1 MDSEATTPQSSS
13 VASNSEVF
21 LILNRFFRPPW
32 LDSKEGDLYDFFKK
46 KFGIRIGTIELYKE
60 AFRHKSF
67 SSPTNLGNNERLEF
81 LGDAIL
87 SSCVSV
93 ILYTKYPEKTEGELT
108 KLRSRI
114 VNRKHL
120 NQIAKELGIIKFIK
134 HDERFNIGQTSVA
147 GNTLEAVLGAI
158 YLDHGYEKTET
169 IIQEVILH
177 NYSDLKKLEKTD
189 ENFKSILLEWSQSK
203 GVSLSFDTKLKENSK
218 KLFSS
223 RVMIDNGEQGFGEG
237 RSKKEAEQNAAKEA
251 LSLINKEAKPS

>member
-1 MDSEATTPQSSS
+1 MPQLYS
-13 VASNSEVF
+13 VASNSEVY
-21 LILNRFFRPPW
+21 LILNRFSRFFSPPW
-32 LDSKEGDLYDFFKK
+32 LNPVEGELHSFMRK
-46 KFGIRIGTIELYKE
+46 KFGIRVGTMELYNE

-67 SSPTNLGNNERLEF
+67 KSPNQLENNERLEF

-93 ILYTKYPEKTEGELT
+93 ILFNKYPEKTEGELT

-120 NQIAKELGIIKFIK
+120 NQIAKELGLIKFIK
-134 HDERFNIGQTSVA
+134 HDERFNINQTSVA

-158 YLDHGYEKTET
+158 YLDHGYEKTEN
-169 IIQEVILH
+169 IIQEVILN

-203 GVSLSFDTKLKENSK
+203 GANLTFDTKLKKDSK
-218 KLFSS
+218 RVFSS
-223 RVMIDNGEQGFGEG
+223 RVLIDEDQSGFGEG
-237 RSKKEAEQNAAKEA
+237 RSKKEAEQKAAKEA
-251 LSLINKEAKPS
+251 LDLIKREP